1 MNRPEGQEK
10 TMHTSQRQTFEEL
23 PASVREALDR
33 GQLIE
38 AIKRLR
44 SERNIDLKDARD
56 LIRQHQNQRRRP
68 GGVHAAAKQAEL
80 DAMIR
85 EDRSSPMLLIVLV
98 LIAIGFAVYWF
109 VR

>member
-1 MNRPEGQEK
+1 MAWSRA
-10 TMHTSQRQTFEEL
+10 T
-23 PASVREALDR
+23 ASAAEINAAPNPRRRAA
-33 GQLIE
+33 GTTP
-38 AIKRLR
+38 K
-44 SERNIDLKDARD
+44 SRD